1 MYGVHQTRL
10 TFQKLIPY
18 ACLNQEKKL
27 EKSCDASYVRLGV
40 ATNHLPSKPSPFVW
54 PAAVSPEKMYKRC
67 PLYSTWFPL
76 AVVTAVSCPGSE
88 VALVGAAEPVD
99 SSGGQ
104 AFAHA
109 LVQAEVVAVSD
120 VR

>member
-1 MYGVHQTRL
+1 M
-10 TFQKLIPY
+10 
-18 ACLNQEKKL
+18 
-27 EKSCDASYVRLGV
+27 
-40 ATNHLPSKPSPFVW
+40 
-54 PAAVSPEKMYKRC
+54 
-67 PLYSTWFPL
+67 